1 MNIQFLK
8 YRKIYFIFSGIL
20 ILASLV
26 SLIVFGLRLG
36 LDFTGGSL
44 LEVEFK
50 EQAPSPIEIRSELK
64 NLDLG
69 EIIIQPTGEEARGVI
84 LRMKATDAETRELVI
99 EQLRER
105 GDLVVMRNDLVGPV
119 IGRELRESAIVLIIL
134 GLLMI
139 VIYITLAFRQVSVPI
154 ASWQYGFVSL
164 FALFHDILITLG
176 IFAVLGHFYNVE
188 ITIPIVTALL
198 VILGYSIN
206 DTVVIFDRIRENLI
220 KRVGASYE
228 ETVNISLNQTMF
240 RSINTSLTTLF
251 VLIAI
256 FFFGG
261 VTLRYFA
268 LALIIGISFGSYS
281 SLFLAAPLLV
291 SWSRRRRG
299 IKIR

>member
-1 MNIQFLK
+1 
-8 YRKIYFIFSGIL
+8 
-20 ILASLV
+20 
-26 SLIVFGLRLG
+26 
-36 LDFTGGSL
+36 
-44 LEVEFK
+44 
-50 EQAPSPIEIRSELK
+50 
-64 NLDLG
+64 
-69 EIIIQPTGEEARGVI
+69 
-84 LRMKATDAETRELVI
+84 
-99 EQLRER
+99 
-105 GDLVVMRNDLVGPV
+105 
-119 IGRELRESAIVLIIL
+119 
-134 GLLMI
+134 MI

-281 SLFLAAPLLV
+281 SLFLAWPL
-291 SWSRRRRG
+291 S
-299 IKIR
+299 